1 MKIAEASSEIVPYA
15 KTGGLG
21 DVVGTLPLYLE
32 KAKQEVSMFIP
43 LYKSVIT
50 SDFDIKLMDV
60 TLDIPI
66 GDAVHTGYLWKGVHP
81 DSKDITIETHFTERS
96 LATIQTTRNVLYF
109 FQGP

>member
-15 KTGGLG
+15 KTGGLA

-50 SDFDIKLMDV
+50 SGFDIKLMDV

-66 GDAVHTGYLWKGVHP
+66 GDAVHTGYLWKGVYP
-81 DSKDITIETHFTERS
+81 DSKDVTVYF
-96 LATIQTTRNVLYF
+96 IQHDEYYYRDALY
-109 FQGP
+109 GS